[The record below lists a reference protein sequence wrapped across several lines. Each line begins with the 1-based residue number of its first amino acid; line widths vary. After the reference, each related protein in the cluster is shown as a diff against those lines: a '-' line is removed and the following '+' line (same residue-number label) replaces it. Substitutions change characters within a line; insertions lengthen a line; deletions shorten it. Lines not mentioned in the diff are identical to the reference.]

1 MATRSAALFP
11 FPDAAVSWQTAHA
24 ANASDATVSI
34 FTAVSSTAKLSTDTA
49 ISTNASDA
57 SNA

>member
-11 FPDAAVSWQTAHA
+11 FPDATVSRQTTHA
-24 ANASDATVSI
+24 TDASDATVPI
-34 FTAVSSTAKLSTDTA
+34 FTAVSTAAEFSTDTA